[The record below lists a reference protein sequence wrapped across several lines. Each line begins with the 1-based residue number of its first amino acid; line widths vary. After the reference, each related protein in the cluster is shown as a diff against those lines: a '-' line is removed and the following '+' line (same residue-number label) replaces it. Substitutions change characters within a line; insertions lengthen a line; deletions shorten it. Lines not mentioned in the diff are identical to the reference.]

1 MVMEHFSRKL
11 LKEAGVNPER
21 FALDW
26 ASAAQ
31 APLYVDLV
39 TKFTERIRELGPL
52 GTSDGKP
59 LEEIRKRLRAAGAAA
74 SSVKLRTQFGKL
86 TQEMRQVK
94 DYSPQFLEAKIAEK
108 LHETILRE
116 MEKGL

>member
-1 MVMEHFSRKL
+1 MVMEHFTRKL
-11 LKEAGVNPER
+11 LSEAGVLPER

-31 APLYVDLV
+31 APLYVELV
-39 TKFTERIRELGPL
+39 TKFTERIKGFGPL
-52 GTSDGKP
+52 GSSDGMP

-74 SSVKLRTQFGKL
+74 SNVKLRTQFARL
-86 TQEMRQVK
+86 TQEMRKEK
-94 DYSPQFLEAKIAEK
+94 DYSPQVLEAKIAER

-116 MEKGL
+116 MEKGV